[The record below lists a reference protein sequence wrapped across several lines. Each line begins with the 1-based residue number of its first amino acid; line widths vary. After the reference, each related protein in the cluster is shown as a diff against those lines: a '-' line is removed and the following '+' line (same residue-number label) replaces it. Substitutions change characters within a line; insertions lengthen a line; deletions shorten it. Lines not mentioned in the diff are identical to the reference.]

1 MPSVTRLLRSEA
13 TSRTS
18 RQSPTS
24 EGNTVKFTNAAAVGA
39 VALASALALSAC
51 STSGAPGSSD
61 TPNASA
67 STVDY
72 SSLSGTITAGGSSAQ
87 ANVQTAWTAA
97 FQAQAGNVKINYDK
111 SQGSGGGVTNW
122 LNGSYD
128 FAGTDAALKPEQF
141 TQAKTTCGADG
152 AVDIPVYL
160 SGVSIIYKLDGVSKL
175 NLDAKT
181 IASIFAGKITK
192 WNDPAITALNSGVT
206 LPASA
211 ISVVHRSDG
220 SGTTNNFTTYLHQQ
234 APSVWTW
241 APSTAWPNNVGSGQQ
256 GGSGVVST
264 VQAGNGTIG
273 YADQSSIGK
282 ATQAAVEVGTS
293 GTFVEYSESA
303 ATKSLDEA
311 GTITPQGPGDL
322 TVTIDTTKITDTTAY
337 PIPLLSY
344 DVVCKTF
351 KDAAQGKITS
361 AYLGFVVSK
370 TGQQVGAKNAGAA
383 PLPDSIRTK
392 AAETIASV
400 K

>member
-1 MPSVTRLLRSEA
+1 
-13 TSRTS
+13 
-18 RQSPTS
+18 
-24 EGNTVKFTNAAAVGA
+24 VKFKKAAAVGT
-39 VALASALALSAC
+39 VALASALALTAC
-51 STSGAPGSSD
+51 SGNGGEASSTSSS
-61 TPNASA
+61 TAAASA
-67 STVDY
+67 DY

-87 ANVQTAWTAA
+87 ANVQAAWTAA
-97 FQAQAGNVKINYDK
+97 FQAQAGGVKINYDK

-128 FAGTDAALKPEQF
+128 FAGTDASLSAQQF

-152 AVDIPVYL
+152 AVNIPVYL
-160 SGVSIIYKLDGVSKL
+160 SGVSIVYKLDGVSKL

-181 IASIFAGKITK
+181 IASIFAGAITT
-192 WNDPAITALNSGVT
+192 WNDPAIAALNKGVT
-206 LPASA
+206 LPSTP

-241 APSTAWPNNVGSGQQ
+241 DAGTAWPNSVGSGQQ
-256 GGSGVVST
+256 GGSGVVNT
-264 VQAGNGTIG
+264 VEAGNGTIG

-282 ATQAAVEVGTS
+282 ATQASVEVGST
-293 GTFVEYSESA
+293 GKFVQYSEAA
-303 ATKSLDEA
+303 ATKSLDQS
-311 GTITPQGPGDL
+311 GQITPQGAGDL

-344 DVVCKTF
+344 DVVCKSF
-351 KDAAQGKITS
+351 KDATQGKITA

-370 TGQQVGAKNAGAA
+370 VGQQIGAKNAGAA
-383 PLPDSIRTK
+383 PLPDSFLTK
-392 AAETIASV
+392 AAKTLAAV

>member
-1 MPSVTRLLRSEA
+1 
-13 TSRTS
+13 
-18 RQSPTS
+18 
-24 EGNTVKFTNAAAVGA
+24 VKFKKAAAVGA
-39 VALASALALSAC
+39 VALASALALTAC
-51 STSGAPGSSD
+51 SGNGGEVGSDGTSA
-61 TPNASA
+61 A
-67 STVDY
+67 STSDAVDY

-87 ANVQTAWTAA
+87 ANVQAAWTAA
-97 FQAQAGNVKINYDK
+97 FQAQASGVKINYDK

-128 FAGTDAALKPEQF
+128 FAGTDAALSADQF
-141 TQAKTTCGADG
+141 TQAKTLCGADG
-152 AVDIPVYL
+152 AVNIPVYL
-160 SGVSIIYKLDGVSKL
+160 SGVSIVYKLDGVSKL

-206 LPASA
+206 LPATA

-241 APSTAWPNNVGSGQQ
+241 DAGTAWPNNVGSGQQ
-256 GGSGVVST
+256 GGSGVVNT

-273 YADQSSIGK
+273 YADQSSIGD
-282 ATQAAVEVGTS
+282 AAQAAIEVGSS
-293 GTFVEYSESA
+293 GTFVEYSEAA
-303 ATKSLDEA
+303 ATKSLDQSGQIA
-311 GTITPQGPGDL
+311 PQGDGDL
-322 TVTIDTTKITDTTAY
+322 TVSIDTTKITDTSAY

-344 DVVCKTF
+344 DVLCRSF
-351 KDAAQGKITS
+351 KDATQGKITA

-370 TGQQVGAKNAGAA
+370 TGQQIGAKNAGAA
-383 PLPDSIRTK
+383 PLPDSFLTK
-392 AAETIASV
+392 AADTLSSV